1 MFKHAVRIGTLWAS
15 VDLDCSRYCMIEYK
29 LYYLRVR
36 YAEPLSVSQERTFVV
51 ISLNL
56 AEYPTTR
63 KMECHSGAALP
74 IFIRNME
81 GNAMVRGI
89 HRLSN
94 TVCALESG
102 TVSRSDRTVISVVTV
117 IALIDRDEVPELALI
132 LPAKGSGGARAPVSL
147 GANLGWFSN
156 STDRDFG
163 GRSESLWQSLHNGL
177 QRHFATLAAQST
189 MIYNLQVTNC
199 RSNLF

>member
-51 ISLNL
+51 ISLNF

-94 TVCALESG
+94 TVCALESN

-117 IALIDRDEVPELALI
+117 IALIDRDEVPKLALI
-132 LPAKGSGGARAPVSL
+132 LPAEGSGGARAPVSL
-147 GANLGWFSN
+147 GAADAWPGAASTLG
-156 STDRDFG
+156 
-163 GRSESLWQSLHNGL
+163 
-177 QRHFATLAAQST
+177 
-189 MIYNLQVTNC
+189 
-199 RSNLF
+199 